1 MAESSFAYVT
11 YIRSSPE
18 KIWRALQE
26 PEFTR
31 KYWAGTTQQS
41 EWKKGSSWKL
51 LTPDGRV
58 ADSGQVLEHDP
69 HKKFAVTWRH
79 DLDLE
84 TQKEG
89 YSRMSCELEQQ
100 GSSVKVS
107 IVHAMDSKDSKLIEG
122 VSDGWPMIL
131 ASLKSML
138 ETGTPIEETG
148 RWPEGMLLFCRNS
161 RLSVSKARS
170 GSVSPVSWNMLI
182 GIGLPGRPSACLNH
196 PALPPSIRKP

>member
-131 ASLKSML
+131 ASLKSLL
-138 ETGTPIEETG
+138 EPGSRSKRRARLSKG
-148 RWPEGMLLFCRNS
+148 DRNKNRFGLDCYRHLLTFRSASALDLQAMQMPLATTQLTLRANS
-161 RLSVSKARS
+161 RHKR
-170 GSVSPVSWNMLI
+170 
-182 GIGLPGRPSACLNH
+182 
-196 PALPPSIRKP
+196 